1 MKKQVLIKPGPSLDD
16 ITKQRR
22 LSKMSGMKGFK
33 IAPNAAANNSSE
45 DENNPIPGRKKS
57 TIKPMPHRIETITED
72 GAIVEGEEGSLI
84 TAETSKDSKNNK
96 KKKGKK
102 ELQRFHLPIL
112 DIESKESKFRRCIRY
127 DLMKTRMKT
136 TSEPDPIDSQI
147 IQKAISDYQEI
158 KKKIENFTIHEI
170 TDEEKEELI
179 KQMEQL
185 QKESLRDCK
194 LIEKPVSVADETRIM
209 YSLLSGQELRLAY
222 RYSQRLGGGIFNAVW
237 DLNTN
242 TGNPIQSFV

>member
-1 MKKQVLIKPGPSLDD
+1 V
-16 ITKQRR
+16 
-22 LSKMSGMKGFK
+22 F
-33 IAPNAAANNSSE
+33 
-45 DENNPIPGRKKS
+45 
-57 TIKPMPHRIETITED
+57 
-72 GAIVEGEEGSLI
+72 EGEEGSLI

-102 ELQRFHLPIL
+102 NGQRFHLPIL

-179 KQMEQL
+179 KQM
-185 QKESLRDCK
+185 
-194 LIEKPVSVADETRIM
+194 IELDYQ
-209 YSLLSGQELRLAY
+209 YS
-222 RYSQRLGGGIFNAVW
+222 YS
-237 DLNTN
+237 
-242 TGNPIQSFV
+242 NPIQH